1 MAQETRNSFNKWVH
15 KFGISSSLLLFVM
28 MSAFPVAISYHYNLW
43 PNWMQLWPAALA
55 VLLFLVPWYPAE
67 TIGYMPVMGPGA
79 IYMSYITGNVTN
91 LRMPATVGT
100 INSLGIEPNSD
111 ACHTMAIIVCGG
123 SVITTVSI
131 IAIGVLIAEPLKP
144 VLASPI
150 LQPAFKYVVPAIFG
164 GLVAQT
170 ILKTS
175 KTVFLYIIPLVFC
188 LIFCFFTK
196 INSAYYLLLTIA
208 LSGTLYVL
216 DYKKSRKS
224 AETTQE

>member
-1 MAQETRNSFNKWVH
+1 MVHESRESFNKWVH

-28 MSAFPVAISYHYNLW
+28 MSAFPISISYYYNVW
-43 PNWMQLWPAALA
+43 PVWAQLWPAALA

-67 TIGYMPVMGPGA
+67 TVGYMSVMGPGA

-131 IAIGVLIAEPLKP
+131 VAIGVLIAEPLEPILAAP
-144 VLASPI
+144 V

-170 ILKTS
+170 ILKTKKS
-175 KTVFLYIIPLVFC
+175 ILFYIIPLIISLLFC
-188 LIFCFFTK
+188 YFTK
-196 INSAYYLLLTIA
+196 INSAYYMLIVIMISA
-208 LSGTLYVL
+208 AIYIV
-216 DYKKSRKS
+216 DYKNKK
-224 AETTQE
+224 A